1 MWYSASGSDEPTEG
15 FICYAESIDGFYW
28 ERPELG
34 YCEFRGYTTNN
45 ITCDHAYFR
54 LHSVFRDAKTPSLEH
69 YKAIDTSA
77 QFYRCGLP
85 VHNTQ
90 QTKVEIREIRKTME
104 LEGYT
109 PEEIDS
115 EAEIRHV
122 VCGAVSP
129 DGLHWTVREK
139 PLLDVGKTL
148 LDMQNIACYDE
159 ERGEYTAYLQGNV
172 ERRRSVRNEFGNWS
186 KTRMVLM
193 ADPQAPPGWISIT
206 QLIVAVRAAPGT

>member
-34 YCEFRGYTTNN
+34 YCEFRGSTTNN
-45 ITCDHAYFR
+45 IICDHAYFR
-54 LHSVFRDAKTPSLEH
+54 FHSVFRDAKAPSLER
-69 YKAIDTSA
+69 YKAIA
-77 QFYRCGLP
+77 
-85 VHNTQ
+85 Q

-104 LEGYT
+104 LEDYT

-115 EAEIRHV
+115 EAEIRHA
-122 VCGAVSP
+122 VCDAVSP

-159 ERGEYTAYLQGNV
+159 ERGEYVAYLQGNV
-172 ERRRSVRNEFGNWS
+172 ERRRSVRNEFGDWS